1 MPQDKRF
8 CIGKLFVARKSPSP
22 PIFVKAKIKIAH
34 SISKAVN
41 ERNIQNVDEPKSAEI
56 IPGADD
62 NLKAKPTAT
71 MIAAAC
77 ELYIVPKGRFLRNP
91 CFIVPLFIYKP
102 FIVSLFVV
110 RRRFAWGGIGTQL
123 H

>member
-1 MPQDKRF
+1 MK
-8 CIGKLFVARKSPSP
+8 G
-22 PIFVKAKIKIAH
+22 
-34 SISKAVN
+34 ISKMLTS
-41 ERNIQNVDEPKSAEI
+41 RNPPKI

-102 FIVSLFVV
+102 FIVSLFVDASAV
-110 RRRFAWGGIGTQL
+110 LRGDGIGTQL

>member
-1 MPQDKRF
+1 M
-8 CIGKLFVARKSPSP
+8 
-22 PIFVKAKIKIAH
+22 
-34 SISKAVN
+34 N

-102 FIVSLFVV
+102 VIVSLFVDASAV
-110 RRRFAWGGIGTQL
+110 LRGDGIGTQL

>member
-1 MPQDKRF
+1 MLTSRNPPKLYGA
-8 CIGKLFVARKSPSP
+8 GKINK
-22 PIFVKAKIKIAH
+22 
-34 SISKAVN
+34 N
-41 ERNIQNVDEPKSAEI
+41 
-56 IPGADD
+56 
-62 NLKAKPTAT
+62 KPRTAT

-102 FIVSLFVV
+102 FIVSLFVDASAV
-110 RRRFAWGGIGTQL
+110 LRGDGIGTQI